1 MMLKPIKILLLLL
14 LSSISIFAWGNR
26 DSGYYE
32 VYASKFLLGTLIEG
46 KVVVSDI
53 SFGKKVLYKAFKE
66 IERIDSLYSIQNP
79 NSLLNYVN
87 SNAYKE
93 TIPLDS
99 DSFKLFERAIY
110 YSKKY
115 EGLFDITIGKL
126 TELWGFNSDREI
138 KIPDS
143 AIIRKYID
151 FVDYKYIELDNKS
164 RTIRFKKEGIL
175 LDLGG
180 IAKGYAVDRAAKIVQ
195 RFGIKNF
202 FIDAGGDLFVSG
214 SNSQGQDWNIGIK
227 HPRKT
232 NDYIASFR
240 ATDIGIATSGDY
252 ERFAIIEG
260 KRYHHILDPRN
271 GFPGD
276 KAQSVTVL
284 LPNVEEATVL
294 AKYIFLVG
302 VDSFSKHKLAND
314 VPYLVV
320 DSNGIIH
327 YNNLFKKRYGL
338 EIYEQ

>member
-1 MMLKPIKILLLLL
+1 MMLQPIKILVILLLASML
-14 LSSISIFAWGNR
+14 ALASH
-26 DSGYYE
+26 DSPSYE

-53 SFGKKVLYKAFKE
+53 SLGKKALYEAFKE
-66 IERIDSLYSIQNP
+66 IERIDSLYSVQNP

-87 SNAYKE
+87 YNAYKE
-93 TIPLDS
+93 TIPLDTH
-99 DSFKLFERAIY
+99 SFKLFERAIY

-126 TELWGFNSDREI
+126 IELWGFNSDREI

-143 AIIRKYID
+143 VIIKEYRN
-151 FVDYKYIELDNKS
+151 FVNYKYIELDNKN

-180 IAKGYAVDRAAKIVQ
+180 IAKGYAVDRAAKVVQ
-195 RFGIKNF
+195 SFGIKNF

-214 SNSQGQDWNIGIK
+214 SNSQGQDWNIGIR
-227 HPRKT
+227 HPRKSG
-232 NDYIASFR
+232 NYIASFR
-240 ATDIGIATSGDY
+240 ATAIGIATSGDY

-271 GFPGD
+271 GFPSD

-284 LPNVEEATVL
+284 LPSVEEATVL

-302 VDSFSKHKLAND
+302 IDSFSKHKLAND

-327 YNNLFKKRYGL
+327 YNNLFKEKYGL

>member
-1 MMLKPIKILLLLL
+1 MMLQPIKTLLLLFF
-14 LSSISIFAWGNR
+14 SSILAWANQ
-26 DSGYYE
+26 DSVRYE

-53 SFGKKVLYKAFKE
+53 SLGKKALYKAFKE
-66 IERIDSLYSIQNP
+66 IERIDSLYSLQNP

-93 TIPLDS
+93 SIPLDS
-99 DSFKLFERAIY
+99 DSFKLFERAVG

-143 AIIRKYID
+143 TTIKEYME
-151 FVDYKYIELDNKS
+151 FVNYRYIELDNKN
-164 RTIRFKKEGIL
+164 RTIKFKKEGML

-180 IAKGYAVDRAAKIVQ
+180 IAKGYAVDRAVEIVQ
-195 RFGIKNF
+195 SFGIKDF
-202 FIDAGGDLFVSG
+202 LIDAGGDIFVSG
-214 SNSQGQDWNIGIK
+214 SNSQGQDWNVGIK
-227 HPRKT
+227 HPRKPS
-232 NDYIASFR
+232 DYIASFR
-240 ATDIGIATSGDY
+240 ATGIGIATSGDY
-252 ERFAIIEG
+252 ERFAMIKG

-302 VDSFSKHKLAND
+302 VDLFYKHKLAND

-320 DSNGIIH
+320 DSNGMIH
-327 YNNLFKKRYGL
+327 YNDLFKERYGVKA
-338 EIYEQ
+338 YEP

>member
-1 MMLKPIKILLLLL
+1 MMLQPIKALLILLFHSTL
-14 LSSISIFAWGNR
+14 AWANL
-26 DSGYYE
+26 DSVRYE
-32 VYASKFLLGTLIEG
+32 VYASKFLLGTLIES
-46 KVVVSDI
+46 KVIVSDI

-66 IERIDSLYSIQNP
+66 IERIDSLYSLQNP
-79 NSLLNYVN
+79 KSLLNYVN

-93 TIPLDS
+93 SIPLDS
-99 DSFKLFERAIY
+99 DSFKLFERAVY
-110 YSKKY
+110 YSEKY

-143 AIIRKYID
+143 TIIKEYME
-151 FVDYKYIELDNKS
+151 FVNYRYIELDNKN

-180 IAKGYAVDRAAKIVQ
+180 IAKGYAVDRAVKIVQ
-195 RFGIKNF
+195 SFGIRDF
-202 FIDAGGDLFVSG
+202 LIDAGGDIFVSG

-227 HPRKT
+227 HPRKP

-240 ATDIGIATSGDY
+240 ATGIGIATSGDY

-260 KRYHHILDPRN
+260 KRYHHILDPRD

-284 LPNVEEATVL
+284 FPNVEEATVL
-294 AKYIFLVG
+294 AKYVFLVG
-302 VDSFSKHKLAND
+302 IDLFCQHKLAND

-327 YNNLFKKRYGL
+327 YNNLFKEKYGVKT
-338 EIYEQ
+338 YAP

>member
-1 MMLKPIKILLLLL
+1 MTLRPIKILFLLLF
-14 LSSISIFAWGNR
+14 SSILAWANY
-26 DSGYYE
+26 DSVRYE

-46 KVVVSDI
+46 KIVVSDI

-66 IERIDSLYSIQNP
+66 IERIDSLYSLQNP
-79 NSLLNYVN
+79 KSLLNYVN
-87 SNAYKE
+87 SNAHKE
-93 TIPLDS
+93 SIPLDS
-99 DSFKLFERAIY
+99 DSFKLFERAIF
-110 YSKKY
+110 YSQKY

-126 TELWGFNSDREI
+126 TELWGFNSNREI

-143 AIIRKYID
+143 TIIKEYMD
-151 FVDYKYIELDNKS
+151 FVNYRDIELDNKNQ
-164 RTIRFKKEGIL
+164 TIRFKKKETL

-195 RFGIKNF
+195 SSGIKDF

-214 SNSQGQDWNIGIK
+214 SNSQGQNWNIGIK
-227 HPRKT
+227 HPRKP

-260 KRYHHILDPRN
+260 QRYHHILDPRN
-271 GFPGD
+271 GFPGN
-276 KAQSVTVL
+276 KSQSVTVL

-302 VDSFSKHKLAND
+302 IDLFRKHKLAND

-320 DSNGIIH
+320 DSNGTIH
-327 YNNLFKKRYGL
+327 YNDLFKKRYGVK
-338 EIYEQ
+338 IYEP